1 MEFEELTKEFLINKK
16 FIELNKYIAHGST
29 SVFTHILNVSY
40 LCYSYAMSHPNKG
53 YDIKSLV
60 RGAMMH
66 DMYFYDWHN
75 KDHKRPHGFHH
86 PLIAYMN
93 AKKYIE
99 INKIEKNIIITH
111 MFPLTL
117 FKIPRYKEAW
127 LVQKMDKKATMAEM
141 KNKHTN
147 FSLLD

>member
-1 MEFEELTKEFLINKK
+1 MEFEEITKEFLINKK
-16 FIELNKYIAHGST
+16 FMELNKYIAHGNT

-40 LCYSYAMSHPNKG
+40 LCYKYAVSHKNKK
-53 YDIKSLV
+53 YDLKSLV

-86 PLIAYMN
+86 SKVAYQN
-93 AKKYIE
+93 AKE
-99 INKIEKNIIITH
+99 LFLINDIEKDIILKH
-111 MFPLTL
+111 MFPLTI
-117 FKIPRYKEAW
+117 FKIPRYKESW
-127 LVQKMDKKATMAEM
+127 LVQKMDKKATLKEM
-141 KNKHTN
+141 KNKQIN